1 MASGS
6 PDAGRPPVVPPAVLA
21 EAEQALAEAGLTGN
35 EETFF
40 RAVRHARGRAA
51 RAADGALTLPQYHLL
66 EPLAAEGAL
75 PVGVLADEAGVA
87 APTATKMLDGLVRAG
102 LVERTSAPHDRRVVL
117 ISLTGG
123 VVGTL
128 VGVGMSLGIERLAD
142 IRTSVSAVSVAL
154 ACGVSITVGLVFGI
168 MPAWRAAE
176 QDPLVSLRHE

>member
-1 MASGS
+1 M
-6 PDAGRPPVVPPAVLA
+6 LA
-21 EAEQALAEAGLTGN
+21 EPARPSTDSAAAFEAAW
-35 EETFF
+35 ETFF

-117 ISLTGG
+117 INLTGAG
-123 VVGTL
+123 HAALAAKRERVKAVRAEIQAQL
-128 VGVGMSLGIERLAD
+128 SEDERNQAAALLRRLA
-142 IRTSVSAVSVAL
+142 
-154 ACGVSITVGLVFGI
+154 GI
-168 MPAWRAAE
+168 VE
-176 QDPLVSLRHE
+176 DL